1 MHLLHGAGAANLDDE
16 LGSVVTRRGVR
27 LADGGARQGLGVE
40 GRETCIGTT
49 LKLASDN
56 VLDDLRGNTQSS
68 VLELGELDLVV
79 RPEQVGTRR
88 DELAKLDVGP
98 SS

>member
-1 MHLLHGAGAANLDDE
+1 
-16 LGSVVTRRGVR
+16 
-27 LADGGARQGLGVE
+27 
-40 GRETCIGTT
+40 